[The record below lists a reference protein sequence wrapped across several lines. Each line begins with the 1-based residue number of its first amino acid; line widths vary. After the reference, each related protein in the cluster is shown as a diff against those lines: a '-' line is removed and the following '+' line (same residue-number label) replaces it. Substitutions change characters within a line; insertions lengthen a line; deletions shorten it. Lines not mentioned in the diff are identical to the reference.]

1 MMIGLLAV
9 PVGVLLLVVVL
20 ALIGSRWTV
29 PGSDGEPE
37 PLEDYDE
44 PFVDPWSADPWRLAE
59 PPRPALPPASRPM
72 LPPPRPALP
81 PASRLALPAAPPAPP
96 PPGSHAPSQDLV
108 PAPRPYHR
116 TPSPPPARPAY
127 GVLSHERYDRP
138 PEPDPESSQQQGFPY
153 GPYRHQ

>member
-1 MMIGLLAV
+1 MIGLLVV

-20 ALIGSRWTV
+20 ALIGGRWTV
-29 PGSDGEPE
+29 PGSYGERE

-59 PPRPALPPASRPM
+59 PP
-72 LPPPRPALP
+72 
-81 PASRLALPAAPPAPP
+81 
-96 PPGSHAPSQDLV
+96 
-108 PAPRPYHR
+108 
-116 TPSPPPARPAY
+116 PPARLAY

-153 GPYRHQ
+153 GPDRYQ